1 MPRISLT
8 PPRTLLTRIGAWY
21 SRRTYGK
28 VLDPG
33 QAYGHNARVLF
44 SYVRLEQRAAKW
56 NALDA
61 GLKHLAVMA
70 AAARINC
77 SWCLDF
83 GYWEGREQ
91 GMAAEKIERVPRWR
105 EAREVFS
112 ELEQL
117 VMEYAEAM
125 TETEPAVTDELAAAL
140 VGRLGEAA
148 FVELTA
154 VVALENW
161 RSRVNS
167 AFGLTSQG
175 FSDSCRVPA
184 ERPVPPVVTPVT
196 PTTAE

>member
-8 PPRTLLTRIGAWY
+8 PPRTLLVRIATWY

-28 VLDPG
+28 VLEPG
-33 QAYGHNARVLF
+33 LAYGHNPRVMF

-56 NALDA
+56 NKLDA

-70 AAARINC
+70 TASRVNC
-77 SWCLDF
+77 SWCMDF
-83 GYWEGREQ
+83 GYWAGT
-91 GMAAEKIERVPRWR
+91 GLGLSPEKIERVPQWR
-105 EAREVFS
+105 EAREVFTAT
-112 ELEQL
+112 ELL

-125 TETEPAVTDELAAAL
+125 TDTEPTVTDELAARL
-140 VGRLGEAA
+140 VGLLGEEA

-154 VVALENW
+154 MVALENF

-175 FSDSCRVPA
+175 FAEACTVKPA
-184 ERPVPPVVTPVT
+184 ARP
-196 PTTAE
+196 

>member
-1 MPRISLT
+1 MARISLT

-33 QAYGHNARVLF
+33 QAYGHNGRVLAT
-44 SYVRLEQRAAKW
+44 YVRLEQRAAKW

-61 GLKHLAVMA
+61 GLKHLAVLA

-77 SWCLDF
+77 SWCMDF
-83 GYWEGREQ
+83 GYWEGHER
-91 GMAAEKIERVPRWR
+91 GMAAEKIEQVPRWR
-105 EAREVFS
+105 EAREVFTEP
-112 ELEQL
+112 ELL

-125 TETEPAVTDELAAAL
+125 TETEPTVTDELAAAL
-140 VGRLGEAA
+140 IARLGEAA

-175 FSDSCRVPA
+175 FSDACTVPA
-184 ERPVPPVVTPVT
+184 MR
-196 PTTAE
+196 